1 MPFDRKQNFLHFPF
15 PSPWAYLASFCSYDE
30 KTKFHR
36 TKVGCYGNVPWRFKN
51 RCSDRSS
58 TAIAELSSES
68 QDNWADRN
76 YKKNNKIRK
85 QNMWLTGSLLRSQ
98 TSMYNEQLWATKH
111 EHKKL
116 NYHQHSSFLKM
127 ARNQHPTAGSCQNR
141 HLWFESLKN
150 SFIFALIYIKLF

>member
-1 MPFDRKQNFLHFPF
+1 MSLSGVVLQLRRKNEISENESWLLWQRPLKIQK
-15 PSPWAYLASFCSYDE
+15 SMLRSFIYSHSGTE
-30 KTKFHR
+30 WWKPR
-36 TKVGCYGNVPWRFKN
+36 ENP
-51 RCSDRSS
+51 
-58 TAIAELSSES
+58 SSES

-76 YKKNNKIRK
+76 LKKNNKIRK